1 MPNVGFGP
9 AARGGGAQTANA
21 NLLTNGSFET
31 PASAGSPSLPNGST
45 YLTGWTVINA
55 EIAQIFPG
63 AFGIT
68 ASNGLYS
75 LDLAGYH
82 DAAPYGGVRQVIAT
96 VSGAV
101 YNISFDVGSISGTS
115 GVKVLA
121 GSLSNNGFS
130 TSTSLLWTT
139 FSSTFTALGSTTA
152 IDLIGLQ
159 PSSSGTYIGLDNVD
173 VTLNRLPPT
182 GVPEPD
188 SLLLFGAGLFALF
201 GVRRRTQ
208 AGFKAYPVSS
218 T

>member
-1 MPNVGFGP
+1 MRASRFCQTLALGLLL
-9 AARGGGAQTANA
+9 GGGAQTANA

-31 PASAGSPSLPNGST
+31 PASTVSTSLPIGST

-55 EIAQIFPG
+55 ENIAQISPG

-75 LDLAGYH
+75 LDLAFR
-82 DAAPYGGVRQVIAT
+82 DVASYGGVRQVIAT

-101 YNISFDVGSISGTS
+101 YNISFDVGSTSGTS

-159 PSSSGTYIGLDNVD
+159 PSSGTYIGLDNVD
-173 VTLNRLPPT
+173 VTLNRLPNR
-182 GVPEPD
+182 VPEP
-188 SLLLFGAGLFALF
+188 STLMLFGMGLFALV
-201 GVRRRTQ
+201 GLRRRTQ
-208 AGFKAYPVSS
+208 AGSQA
-218 T
+218 